1 MSKTSSPLSSRVRNC
16 MLILCVFMWICAFTA
31 THLPGE
37 AVPRLRLS
45 DMSLHAIGYFVL
57 VAILVATLVV
67 HGLPRRRRVLAVL
80 VVVPLYA
87 AFDEISQ
94 PLFGRSTSIH
104 DWIMDLCGA
113 LLAIAAVESFLIL
126 RRRRLRTGATD
137 NSGT

>member
-1 MSKTSSPLSSRVRNC
+1 M
-16 MLILCVFMWICAFTA
+16 LCVFMWVCAFTA
-31 THLPGE
+31 THLPRG
-37 AVPRLRLS
+37 AVPQSGLS
-45 DMSLHAIGYFVL
+45 DKWLHTIGYFVL

-80 VVVPLYA
+80 VAVPLYA

-113 LLAIAAVESFLIL
+113 LLALTAVETFLAL
-126 RRRRLRTGATD
+126 RRGRRLRTGETD
-137 NSGT
+137 NSGS